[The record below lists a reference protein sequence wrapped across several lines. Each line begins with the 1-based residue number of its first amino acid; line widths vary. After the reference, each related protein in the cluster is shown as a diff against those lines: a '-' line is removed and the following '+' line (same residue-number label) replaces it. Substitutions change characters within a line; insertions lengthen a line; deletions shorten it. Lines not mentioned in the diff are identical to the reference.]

1 LNNDSTINKNIDI
14 KGTKNNTN
22 NIVINNNMI
31 IKVQN
36 NQNNSINKNK
46 KIKKIETDNKANNF
60 NYSNGSITNDN
71 SFNFKKT
78 INEKNN
84 SLYNYQIGNKKSLSQ
99 GKDINLI
106 EYQNLSVTNKSPNLM
121 TISLPPEKISK
132 ISKIS
137 KINDRNNNISS
148 TIDNISSTF
157 YTFKNI
163 NKNNGN
169 KKMSVYNNSFYQDLT
184 KKKYP
189 NKIIKSN
196 MVPVLSNN
204 YLGGYKT
211 FFNKNKTNNDKYN
224 YNINTKYFEEEM
236 KKYNHSPDVY
246 YNNNIIDENEE
257 YNSNYSNGIN
267 AKSFYNKNNSIYPN
281 KKNSLEGK
289 KLNNK
294 IFTKYKNNIYS
305 NKTNGHIKYNYSNK
319 KLNNAYGTIYN
330 YGGGFFEKKNNIEL
344 PQLIKLYNNNKHTT
358 YRNNNK
364 SNISYGYSLRNSKYY

>member
-1 LNNDSTINKNIDI
+1 
-14 KGTKNNTN
+14 
-22 NIVINNNMI
+22 MI

-46 KIKKIETDNKANNF
+46 KIKKIEADNKANNF

-121 TISLPPEKISK
+121 TISLPPEK

-211 FFNKNKTNNDKYN
+211 FFNKNKSNNDKYN

-267 AKSFYNKNNSIYPN
+267 AKSFYNKNSTIYPN